1 MKEHNELCEQLFRSG
16 VRRSTHL
23 EPGTYQKCGSKDSD
37 IVTYV
42 DGRKE
47 TDEMRVEAVDISD
60 GLTAVPAVGQP
71 RGGGRE
77 EGRSRRYI

>member
-1 MKEHNELCEQLFRSG
+1 MKEYNGFCEQLLRGG

-42 DGRKE
+42 DSRKE
-47 TDEMRVEAVDISD
+47 TDEMRAEAVDISD

-71 RGGGRE
+71 RGDGRE
-77 EGRSRRYI
+77 EGRNCRYI